1 MKRILILYAKYGG
14 GHLSAANSIS
24 SYIEEHYLFSTDVKC
39 IDCVEYV
46 SPFLSNVTTGAYK
59 RMVKKTP
66 KLWKKVYYG
75 STKGPLEKISNFANK
90 SMAAKL
96 HNLFKQFLPD
106 LVISTHPFASQMTSY
121 LKQYKNVECELATI
135 MTDFAPHDQW
145 LVGKD
150 FCNYFFVS
158 NDVMKQTLIDK
169 YNIPADKVYSTGI
182 PLADKFSFSFNDD
195 KTLEQYSLKKD
206 KKMILFFGG
215 GEFGLGQKRTIE
227 ALRSLTKH
235 LDKYQ
240 IVAISGRNKKMNDE
254 FLRLSNKLQNE
265 DLHVLKYTK
274 DVPALMHIASLVV
287 TKPGGLTSS
296 ESLASHLPILITNPI
311 PGQEEENAEF
321 LENSGAAVW
330 IKREDDIDSVIDTVL
345 NDENKLEIM
354 KQNSIKIAK
363 PNSTKDICH
372 ILLGDFN

>member
-1 MKRILILYAKYGG
+1 M
-14 GHLSAANSIS
+14 
-24 SYIEEHYLFSTDVKC
+24 
-39 IDCVEYV
+39 
-46 SPFLSNVTTGAYK
+46 
-59 RMVKKTP
+59 
-66 KLWKKVYYG
+66 
-75 STKGPLEKISNFANK
+75 
-90 SMAAKL
+90 
-96 HNLFKQFLPD
+96 
-106 LVISTHPFASQMTSY
+106 
-121 LKQYKNVECELATI
+121 
-135 MTDFAPHDQW
+135 
-145 LVGKD
+145 
-150 FCNYFFVS
+150 
-158 NDVMKQTLIDK
+158 
-169 YNIPADKVYSTGI
+169 
-182 PLADKFSFSFNDD
+182 
-195 KTLEQYSLKKD
+195 
-206 KKMILFFGG
+206 
-215 GEFGLGQKRTIE
+215 
-227 ALRSLTKH
+227 
-235 LDKYQ
+235 
-240 IVAISGRNKKMNDE
+240 
-254 FLRLSNKLQNE
+254 QNE